1 MASGYARISMAKCFS
16 CFLQFYHIPFTNTSH
31 NLFFNVC
38 KRLQKNNC
46 NGFCFPAEEWWL
58 FSDCVETFLFL
69 IHRQIGILN
78 N

>member
-16 CFLQFYHIPFTNTSH
+16 YFYNFTIFLLQIQVIICFSTYV
-31 NLFFNVC
+31 NVYR
-38 KRLQKNNC
+38 KTTAMDFVFL
-46 NGFCFPAEEWWL
+46 AEEWWL

>member
-16 CFLQFYHIPFTNTSH
+16 CFYNSTIFLLQIQVIICCSTHVSVY
-31 NLFFNVC
+31 
-38 KRLQKNNC
+38 RENNWR
-46 NGFCFPAEEWWL
+46 GFCFLAEEWWP

>member
-16 CFLQFYHIPFTNTSH
+16 CFYNFTIFLLQIQVIISFLTYVS
-31 NLFFNVC
+31 VY
-38 KRLQKNNC
+38 RKNNC
-46 NGFCFPAEEWWL
+46 HGFCFPAEEWWL